1 MQKNKWI
8 FENFNWNEKLLNIL
22 QGKKSEPPEENYSVS
37 THSPSQAPPIFL
49 VINIEI
55 DICFQ
60 IASRMQLLGVK
71 KWCSANIFSDPRQK
85 DVCWK
90 FVKSERFLPVLR
102 EHIAFNV
109 KWVEGCKMTFC
120 WSGNFLL
127 GNLKL
132 KKLQL
137 CPSERLDRYKNVA
150 CPKLAFSKN

>member
-1 MQKNKWI
+1 MNFWKFQLKWKIVKHFARQKERAAWRKL
-8 FENFNWNEKLLNIL
+8 FSFN
-22 QGKKSEPPEENYSVS
+22 PP
-37 THSPSQAPPIFL
+37 PSQAPPIFL

-109 KWVEGCKMTFC
+109 KSVEGCKMTFC
-120 WSGNFLL
+120 WFGNFLL

-132 KKLQL
+132 KNLQL

-150 CPKLAFSKN
+150 CPKLTFSKN